1 MKTLTALV
9 AGAAF
14 LTSAGLASAETA
26 LPLNP
31 NKSSQAE
38 IGLGS
43 VFAGGTVTAIAAV
56 GALFVITVVA
66 SDNTTSTTTV
76 STLALP

>member
-31 NKSSQAE
+31 NKSSQA
-38 IGLGS
+38 IAVGGA
-43 VFAGGTVTAIAAV
+43 FAGGTVTAIAAV
-56 GALFVITVVA
+56 GALFVVAVVA
-66 SDNTTSTTTV
+66 ADGTTSTTTV